1 MQVTAPKLT
10 GPQKAMLEV
19 VYDLTGGHTY
29 SNEFSPRQ
37 AAKARWPESPA
48 WKRRTRMYNGRNGAV
63 GGTMPMN
70 AAVMLWRLEA
80 FGLVGSPIGET
91 SRWYLTNKGRDLVD
105 ELRSK

>member
-19 VYDLTGGHTY
+19 VFDLVGGHAY

-48 WKRRTRMYNGRNGAV
+48 WKRRTHMHGGHQGAV

-70 AAVMLWRLEA
+70 AAVILWRLEKH
-80 FGLVGSPIGET
+80 GLVGTSYDVV
-91 SRWYLTNKGRDLVD
+91 SRWHLTSKGRDLVT